1 MQTLNS
7 LMRLWNTSYRHAQ
20 HWQMNSTWRDMI
32 ECVLNYTLTLHFDVF
47 EGIGANLDN
56 ERWYDHVPKSIET
69 TREGR

>member
-1 MQTLNS
+1 
-7 LMRLWNTSYRHAQ
+7 
-20 HWQMNSTWRDMI
+20 MI